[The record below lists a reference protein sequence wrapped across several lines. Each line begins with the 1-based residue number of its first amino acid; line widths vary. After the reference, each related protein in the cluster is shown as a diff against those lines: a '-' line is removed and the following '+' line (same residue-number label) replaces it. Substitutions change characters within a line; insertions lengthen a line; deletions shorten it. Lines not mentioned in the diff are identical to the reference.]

1 MTLSALFF
9 KFYDFCVR
17 NAIHLIAW
25 SCFIPYDIWVSGTI
39 MGRFGQIGTY
49 IILYV
54 TAIILFYLH
63 AALLKIVIIKNRL
76 PLTLIVVLVVV
87 IFELCAS
94 VMILFALRYTFS
106 FLNLMTVA
114 DPRSVSS
121 DFIYSNIWRGI
132 YFIGFGTGYFYIEKF
147 LQNQKM
153 VEELRRKVLLEQIEK
168 HSLENS
174 LINAQ
179 NNYLRSQINPH
190 FLFNT
195 LNFIYNDARK
205 KAPVAAD
212 AIMNLS
218 EMMRYALKRSE
229 AVEVVPI
236 VDEIAQIE
244 HLIQIHSLRTKNA
257 LNINLHIEGE
267 LVGVRFPP
275 LILLTLVE
283 NMFKHGNLIHPTHAA
298 IISLKHFDHILQIKL
313 SNIIGP
319 IQRNNAPSHKVG
331 VANTITRLQHIYKEH
346 CSFTHS
352 ADPIKNTYTTEL
364 TVNLAYNPKKNK
376 N

>member
-1 MTLSALFF
+1 MGEF
-9 KFYDFCVR
+9 
-17 NAIHLIAW
+17 
-25 SCFIPYDIWVSGTI
+25 
-39 MGRFGQIGTY
+39 GRFVNYVISY
-49 IILYV
+49 IV
-54 TAIILFYLH
+54 AINTFYLH
-63 AALLKIVIIKNRL
+63 AYLLRFTVKQNRFALKALSL
-76 PLTLIVVLVVV
+76 LFLV
-87 IFELCAS
+87 IFELFAYAS
-94 VMILFALRYTFS
+94 VNFSLKYVVYFLHLFE
-106 FLNLMTVA
+106 
-114 DPRSVSS
+114 VSAAPIINKT
-121 DFIYSNIWRGI
+121 FIYANIWRAL
-132 YFIGFGTGYFYIEKF
+132 YFIGFGTGYFFILRSLENRKIVEALKRKS
-147 LQNQKM
+147 LQD
-153 VEELRRKVLLEQIEK
+153 QIEM

-174 LINAQ
+174 LNQAR
-179 NNYLRSQINPH
+179 NNYIRSQINPH

-283 NMFKHGNLIHPTHAA
+283 NMFKHGNLIHPTQAA
-298 IISLKHFDHILQIKL
+298 LISLKHFDHILQIKL

-376 N
+376 H